1 MSQIKESLDKL
12 RQATEALENN
22 IGMNNTQGTNVESL
36 HKSLT
41 EVHEHIEF
49 IKQSLGEDTSSP
61 IRYIDEC
68 G

>member
-12 RQATEALENN
+12 RQATEALEDN
-22 IGMNNTQGTNVESL
+22 IGMNNTQGANVESL

-61 IRYIDEC
+61 IRYVDEC